1 MLYSNTSILFYWLSK
16 EYIIILI
23 GGDIMGPKPKYET
36 YEQIRQA
43 RNEAQHRY
51 YEKNKEAIKEKARQ
65 RYQANKDKAKDSE

>member
-1 MLYSNTSILFYWLSK
+1 MANK
-16 EYIIILI
+16 
-23 GGDIMGPKPKYET
+23 GPKPKYET

-51 YEKNKEAIKEKARQ
+51 YLKNKEAIKEKARQ

>member
-1 MLYSNTSILFYWLSK
+1 M

-23 GGDIMGPKPKYET
+23 GGDNMGPKPKYET

-51 YEKNKEAIKEKARQ
+51 YEKNKEAIREKARQ
-65 RYQANKDKAKDSE
+65 RYHANKDKAKNKE